1 MRRARVSRASRAW
14 RVRAANDKVKIG
26 DFAAPHNLSYTTRA
40 NIAHEKA
47 EQIRARI
54 VCTPAEK
61 RWAGVGKVLALTG
74 WGDGL
79 RRMAGGAWR
88 GGKICRKAAERID
101 SIHKMHHT

>member
-1 MRRARVSRASRAW
+1 M
-14 RVRAANDKVKIG
+14 
-26 DFAAPHNLSYTTRA
+26 
-40 NIAHEKA
+40 
-47 EQIRARI
+47 
-54 VCTPAEK
+54 
-61 RWAGVGKVLALTG
+61 GKVLTLTEWSYIFLFWLLTTLGFYLVEVAERGIVGLVCALTG